1 MVQACLPGL
10 GGRRSEAGHCFHLL
24 FCHTW
29 PRGETR
35 REGHSGLYYHIPS
48 SHPSHAY
55 VEKLVFLTCRLIFCL
70 QFFRKGGKEE
80 KRKEVE
86 RKRGKKEKRKKG
98 KMEKLKREKK
108 GSSKGVEEE
117 RCKKNISRWLNPR
130 WPPKKFR
137 TQIFWYTQKKLWTQI
152 FFGLKLCSDPIFFP
166 DPNFFRTQIF
176 FRTQFN
182 LDVRVSFFSIM

>member
-1 MVQACLPGL
+1 
-10 GGRRSEAGHCFHLL
+10 
-24 FCHTW
+24 
-29 PRGETR
+29 
-35 REGHSGLYYHIPS
+35 
-48 SHPSHAY
+48 
-55 VEKLVFLTCRLIFCL
+55 
-70 QFFRKGGKEE
+70 
-80 KRKEVE
+80 
-86 RKRGKKEKRKKG
+86 
-98 KMEKLKREKK
+98 MEKLKREKK

-166 DPNFFRTQIF
+166 DLNFFRTQIF

-182 LDVRVSFFSIM
+182 LDVRVSFFSIMQNSGGNLSSKFIGKSKSRYQVWPSSAQLVSSFFLFFFYAFCFFPISGILRKLIFFQPSYLGITRRNIKKSFF